1 MVLSEGVELAEVV
14 SAVVLS
20 KVVLSEVVL
29 PADAVFGR

>member
-29 PADAVFGR
+29 PADAVFER